1 MNDKS
6 IGAVW
11 AVTIGAISLKLAD
24 VVLVLQGLAAAAA
37 AGYTLWLWWTKRTK

>member
-11 AVTIGAISLKLAD
+11 AITIGAISLKLAD
-24 VVLVLQGLAAAAA
+24 VVLILQGLAAASAT
-37 AGYTLWLWWTKRTK
+37 GYTLWLWWKKRSK